1 MKFNLNDNV
10 ACGFLAGINPF
21 DIRDHVVSAAKTR
34 GLHLHDV
41 NMMRIEDAINED
53 DDIIAV
59 ASSAYTPYSLAE
71 GGADMTEEEWEKAV
85 SEQTALGY

>member
-10 ACGFLAGINPF
+10 ACGFLAGVNPF
-21 DIRDHVVSAAKTR
+21 DIRDHIISAAKAR

-41 NMMRIEDAINED
+41 DMMRIEDAINEN

-59 ASSAYTPYSLAE
+59 ASSAYTPYTLAE
-71 GGADMTEEEWEKAV
+71 VGTD
-85 SEQTALGY
+85 